1 MPVILNKVV
10 REGPSKK
17 ETLEQRLEGSER
29 MSHVDTRQKRVPGR
43 GMSKCNTLRLLW
55 LLYAE

>member
-17 ETLEQRLEGSER
+17 ETPEQRLEGSDR
-29 MSHVDTRQKRVPGR
+29 TSHVDTRQKRVPVG
-43 GMSKCNTLRLLW
+43 GMRKCKSPKTPV
-55 LLYAE
+55 AVQSD